1 MSQLSLLPSEEC
13 GPVRPRT
20 NLVALRGRGA
30 RRRGPRVAIGA
41 PGFLSVNAAAER
53 LELQPRSVRW
63 LIEHGRLASHRLGR
77 MHFLAT
83 TDVEAY
89 RRARRARKA
98 RR

>member
-1 MSQLSLLPSEEC
+1 
-13 GPVRPRT
+13 
-20 NLVALRGRGA
+20 
-30 RRRGPRVAIGA
+30 
-41 PGFLSVNAAAER
+41 VNAAAER

-89 RRARRARKA
+89 RRARRARQG